1 MRFHASI
8 SFLAGLAGFAGAA
21 SAQVTFTGVIEKA
34 TLPSICQEET
44 HFLTCTGPSPD
55 APTGV
60 LLKSSTLD
68 LSSFEGQVATFTA
81 QPRGVTCLIYDI
93 TAVDP
98 TPAPTLEMCGTPGLG
113 CPLRFR
119 IHPSSAIGEFWLF
132 LSGSPGFAP
141 IDPVTGTVLLGPG
154 FVLVAHGMTPPG
166 QVDVVVPADPALTG
180 LELWLQGAR
189 RDIGPI
195 GPITATNAV
204 CFEIPG
210 FVFVCETPDC

>member
-1 MRFHASI
+1 MRPFAAIVIASV
-8 SFLAGLAGFAGAA
+8 LASVSA
-21 SAQVTFTGVIEKA
+21 AQVTFTGVIQKV

-44 HFLTCTGPSPD
+44 HFLTCTGSSPSS
-55 APTGV
+55 PTGV

-68 LSSFEGQVATFTA
+68 LTPFEGKVATFTA

-93 TAVDP
+93 TAVDT
-98 TPAPTLEMCGTPGLG
+98 TPAATLVMCGTPGLG

-119 IHPSSAIGEFWLF
+119 IEPSASIGEFWLF

-141 IDPVTGTVLLGPG
+141 VDPVTGTVLLGSG
-154 FVLVAHGMTPPG
+154 FILVAHGTTPPG
-166 QVDVVVPADPALTG
+166 SLDVVIPSDPALTG
-180 LELWLQGAR
+180 LALWLQGAR
-189 RDIGPI
+189 RDVGPV

-210 FVFVCETPDC
+210 FVFFCETPGC